1 MFLSPILI
9 ESLMLEVYGAAAFA
23 FAKPCLSLSQSL
35 ENPKNV
41 FVIWRL
47 FQAVACVDQVAP
59 NPLFRNQ

>member
-9 ESLMLEVYGAAAFA
+9 EPLMLELYGAAAFA

-35 ENPKNV
+35 ENPKSL
-41 FVIWRL
+41 FVIWHL
-47 FQAVACVDQVAP
+47 FRAVACVDQIAP